1 VTCFLLDTNVLSE
14 FARTGAPDRQVDRW
28 LKTTV
33 EEFLF
38 ASVLTFAE
46 IRRGIELLPV
56 GKRRAQLE
64 QWQDD
69 LVASFEMRLLP
80 VTKRIADR
88 WAVFSAQAQRNGI
101 TLANI
106 DGLIAATALEHDLTL
121 VTRNVKDFAG
131 VEVPLFNP
139 WEVGTGASP
148 LPNLA

>member
-1 VTCFLLDTNVLSE
+1 VTGFLLDTNVLSE
-14 FARTGAPDRQVDRW
+14 FARTGEPDRHVDRW
-28 LKTTV
+28 LKTTA
-33 EEFLF
+33 EEYLF

-46 IRRGIELLPV
+46 IRRGIELLPE

-69 LVASFEMRLLP
+69 LVASFETRLFP
-80 VTKRIADR
+80 VTKGIADR
-88 WAVFSAQAQRNGI
+88 WAVLSAQTQRNGI

-131 VEVPLFNP
+131 VAVPLFNP
-139 WEVGTGASP
+139 WEAGTGAS
-148 LPNLA
+148 LPPT